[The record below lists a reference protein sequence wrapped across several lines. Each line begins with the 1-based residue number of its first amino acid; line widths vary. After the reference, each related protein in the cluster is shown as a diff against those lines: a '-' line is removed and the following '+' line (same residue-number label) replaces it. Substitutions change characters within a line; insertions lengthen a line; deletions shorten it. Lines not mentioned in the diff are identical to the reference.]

1 MNQGPASSK
10 AGLSDDTQVHHA
22 APLALSRL
30 IGKWGGETESEYPRP
45 LGSHAPPPTCNNLMK
60 LPAFSMNS
68 NAHVNL
74 RAELRAKGTL
84 EPKVLSSDPLG

>member
-45 LGSHAPPPTCNNLMK
+45 LGSHAPHLQNLTK